1 MADILVVDD
10 DPSIARAFERF
21 LKYDHHDFRIASSAE
36 AGLRFLAE
44 RLPDLVFMDVRMPG
58 LDGLQAL
65 PMMRAE
71 YPTVDVVIMTAHG
84 TSQTSIDAMRA
95 GAFDLLPKPLDVE
108 ALRAIISKVTTAQRV
123 RSKMSVQSET
133 WDVPTDEAPALVGAT
148 PAMLEVFKLI
158 GRLATLDVPALVVGE
173 RGTGKRSIVAA
184 IHENSSRSGQPL
196 TLIDGQGPDAERDVQ
211 RLRDREFTG
220 TVHVQHVEALVT
232 RDQMRL
238 ASLLA
243 DPAGSLPMRVI
254 GSSDLD
260 LAPLAET
267 NEFHRDLYE
276 RLGVITITLPPL
288 RERRDDIPLLVN
300 VLLRRLSREIGRTIQ
315 GIDSAVMQLFR
326 EHSWPA
332 NIAELSSVLR
342 RSGILSSTGVISADD
357 LGDSL
362 TARRQSVRRTGDA
375 TLAKATRDALRER
388 LAAGG
393 ESDSSPYHD
402 VVSVVEETMVAEA
415 LDITGGNQVKA
426 AELLGVNRTTLR
438 KRAQHS
444 E

>member
-21 LKYDHHDFRIASSAE
+21 LKYDRHEFRLASSAE
-36 AGLRFLAE
+36 AGLRLLEE

-65 PMMRAE
+65 PMMRAK
-71 YPTVDVVIMTAHG
+71 YPSADVVIMTAHG

-108 ALRAIISKVTTAQRV
+108 VLRAIIAKVTTAQTV
-123 RSKMSVQSET
+123 RAKVAASG
-133 WDVPTDEAPALVGAT
+133 DVPADETPALVGDA

-184 IHENSSRSGQPL
+184 IHKNSPRRSQPL
-196 TLIDGQGPDAERDVQ
+196 TLIDCHGPDASGEVQ
-211 RLRDREFTG
+211 RLCDRAVTG
-220 TVHVQHVEALVT
+220 TVHLVHVEALVT
-232 RDQMRL
+232 RDQLRL
-238 ASLLA
+238 ASLLREN
-243 DPAGSLPMRVI
+243 AGALPMRLI
-254 GSSDLD
+254 GSSELD
-260 LAPLAET
+260 LSNLTEQGEFTREFYDELA
-267 NEFHRDLYE
+267 
-276 RLGVITITLPPL
+276 VITLRLPPL
-288 RERRDDIPLLVN
+288 RERRDDIPQLVD
-300 VLLRRLSREIGRTIQ
+300 VLLRRLSRETGRTIQ
-315 GIDSAVMQLFR
+315 GIDSAVAKMFR

-332 NIAELSSVLR
+332 NIGELASVIR
-342 RSGILSSTGVISADD
+342 RAGILSSTGVISADD

-362 TARRQSVRRTGDA
+362 SARRQSVRRTGDS
-375 TLAKATRDALRER
+375 TLAKATREALRER

-393 ESDSSPYHD
+393 APDSSPYHD
-402 VVSVVEETMVAEA
+402 VVAVVEETMVAEA

-438 KRAQHS
+438 KRAHHND
-444 E
+444 